1 MKVAVYRPKY
11 RDKKTGKLVPS
22 KIWWYEFT
30 LAGKRIRESAD
41 TRLKTI
47 AKEAEQ
53 DRRRELEKTLAGMPI
68 EKREDRINSVSDL
81 VKTYLE
87 RYELD
92 HRDRPNSIIF
102 AKGRLVHVARL
113 LGSARLP
120 DLTEDEVRRYI
131 KTRIREGMSGR
142 TINMELGEL
151 SRAIGKPW
159 SILWPKVRK
168 LEERQ
173 DVGQA
178 LSPEQEKR
186 LLQTAASNKRWAMG
200 STMIRIALLTGMRIG
215 EITSLSW
222 GQVDMG
228 GRVITVGRAKTTAG
242 SGRQIPMNEDL
253 FNLLADHAEWFNEKF
268 GKPRSGLFLF
278 PFGSPAPSDPT
289 RPTTTLKTVWG
300 SIREEANV
308 DCRLHDLRHT
318 AATKMAEAG
327 TPETTMLA
335 LMGHMSRKMLERY
348 SHIRMAAKR
357 TAVESLAAPKL
368 ESPKSE
374 EVPKDSPKV
383 TRLSLVKKAVSR

>member
-1 MKVAVYRPKY
+1 MAVYKPKY
-11 RDKKTGKLVPS
+11 RDPKTGELVES
-22 KIWWYEFT
+22 NIWWYEFS
-30 LAGKRIRESAD
+30 LAGKRIRESAQ
-41 TRLKTI
+41 TPLKTI
-47 AKEAEQ
+47 AREAEQ

-68 EKREDRINSVSDL
+68 EKRENRINSVADL

-92 HRDRPNSIIF
+92 HRGRPNSITF
-102 AKGRLVHVARL
+102 AKCRLAHVTRL

-120 DLTEDEVRRYI
+120 DVTEDAVRRYI
-131 KTRIREGMSGR
+131 KTRIAEGMSGR
-142 TINMELGEL
+142 TINMEAGEL

-178 LSPEQEKR
+178 LSPEQERR
-186 LLQTAASNKRWAMG
+186 LLDTAASSKRWRMG
-200 STMIRIALLTGMRIG
+200 ATIIRGLLLTGMRSG
-215 EITSLSW
+215 EFTGLSW

-228 GRVITVGRAKTTAG
+228 GRVITVGRAKTAAG
-242 SGRQIPMNEDL
+242 TGRQIPMNEDL
-253 FNLLADHAEWFNEKF
+253 FNLLAEHAAWFEGKF
-268 GKPRSGLFLF
+268 GKPQAGLFLF

-300 SIREEANV
+300 TIREKAKI

-357 TAVESLAAPKL
+357 TAVESLAAPKPEAQNPEAL
-368 ESPKSE
+368 PKE
-374 EVPKDSPKV
+374 TPKV
-383 TRLSLVKKAVSR
+383 SRLSLVKKAVNH

>member
-1 MKVAVYRPKY
+1 MAVYRPKY
-11 RDKKTGKLVPS
+11 RDPKTGEMIES
-22 KIWWYEFT
+22 RIWWYEFS
-30 LAGKRIRESAD
+30 LAGKRIRESAN
-41 TRLKTI
+41 TPLKTI
-47 AKEAEQ
+47 AKEAEK

-68 EKREDRINSVSDL
+68 ERRENRINSVADL
-81 VKTYLE
+81 VKTYVE

-102 AKGRLVHVARL
+102 AKGRLAHVTRL

-120 DLTEDEVRRYI
+120 DLTEDAVRRYI
-131 KTRIREGMSGR
+131 KIRIAEKVSGR

-178 LSPEQEKR
+178 LSPEQERR
-186 LLQTAASNKRWAMG
+186 LLATAASNKRWTMG
-200 STMIRIALLTGMRIG
+200 SNMIRIALLTGMRIG

-222 GQVDMG
+222 GKVDMA
-228 GRVITVGRAKTTAG
+228 GRVITVGRAKTAAG
-242 SGRQIPMNEDL
+242 TGRQIPMNEDL
-253 FNLLADHAEWFNEKF
+253 FKLLTEHGAWFAEKF
-268 GKPRSGLFLF
+268 GKPRPGYYLF

-289 RPTTTLKTVWG
+289 RPTTTLKTVWDT
-300 SIREEANV
+300 IREEAKV

-318 AATKMAEAG
+318 AATKMAEVG

-357 TAVESLAAPKL
+357 TAVESLAAPKP
-368 ESPKSE
+368 EAPKSE
-374 EVPKDSPKV
+374 AVPKETPKV
-383 TRLSLVKKAVSR
+383 RRLSLVKKAVNN